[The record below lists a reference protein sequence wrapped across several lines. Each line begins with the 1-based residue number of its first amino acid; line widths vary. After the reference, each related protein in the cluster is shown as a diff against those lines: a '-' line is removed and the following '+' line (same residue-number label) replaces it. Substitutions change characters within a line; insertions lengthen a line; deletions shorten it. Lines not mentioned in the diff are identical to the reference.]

1 MTEIVEVRA
10 RRGRVSRHD
19 ITRRLSELEKNWPQF
34 KVTPLN
40 VGDLM
45 PIRAV
50 TLLEV
55 FTRQWVAE
63 MIDAG
68 EPYVARAA
76 SWKKDLRF
84 DTSVWLAMHGKRVT
98 LGELF
103 SHQLSINSLA
113 DVESV
118 VSALLGHSLFEQM
131 KSVYSREQV
140 EIYRR
145 PKVPIVSD
153 MVQLR
158 KSLVRLFEVRHIIV
172 HELPEQS
179 PLTAE
184 ETDGFPSAAL
194 TFALAADEVLERALY
209 GEVPLTQFA
218 MNQHA
223 GASLRQVEQELA
235 DTIVEFDLLNVE
247 GFQGVLAA
255 FEAYAN
261 AHASWSSGVD
271 EPLSGSIAPLLF
283 AGDKEAILRGFIS
296 QLKRRTEYLA
306 GR

>member
-10 RRGRVSRHD
+10 RRGRVSRYE
-19 ITRRLSELEKNWPQF
+19 ITRRLSELEKSWPQF
-34 KVTPLN
+34 KETSLN

-103 SHQLSINSLA
+103 AHQLSINSLA

-140 EIYRR
+140 EKCHQ

-153 MVQLR
+153 VVRLR
-158 KSLVRLFEVRHIIV
+158 KSLARLFEVRHIIV

-194 TFALAADEVLERALY
+194 TFARAADEVLERALY
-209 GEVPLTQFA
+209 GEVPLTQAA
-218 MNQHA
+218 MNEHA
-223 GASLRQVEQELA
+223 GARLQQVEQELA
-235 DTIVEFDLLNVE
+235 DTIVEFKLLNE
-247 GFQGVLAA
+247 KGFQDVLDA
-255 FEAYAN
+255 FEVYAK
-261 AHASWSSGVD
+261 AHASWSSGIN
-271 EPLSGSIAPLLF
+271 EPSPGSIAPLLF

-296 QLKRRTEYLA
+296 QLKRHGEYLA
-306 GR
+306 DR